1 MEAKSSGAELTRL
14 GGEEGVTRWMT
25 LFYNMIAVHP
35 RLAPLFTQDLQV
47 SRDKQIAFIVEFLG
61 GPAKYTEQ
69 YGKAFLRFRHRHI
82 KIGQEERDAWMELV
96 MASLA
101 EITSDA
107 ALIEELR
114 SRLASLADAM
124 INHRP
129 EKTDAYYFN

>member
-1 MEAKSSGAELTRL
+1 MEAKSSGTELTRL
-14 GGEEGVTRWMT
+14 GGEEGVVRWMT
-25 LFYNMIAVHP
+25 LFYDMIAAHP
-35 RLAPLFTQDLQV
+35 QLASLFTRDLQV
-47 SRDKQIAFIVEFLG
+47 SRDKQIAFMVEMFG

-69 YGKAFLRFRHRHI
+69 YGDAFLRFRHRHV

-96 MASLA
+96 MVSLA

-114 SRLASLADAM
+114 SRLAPLADGM

-129 EKTDAYYFN
+129 DKKDAYYFN